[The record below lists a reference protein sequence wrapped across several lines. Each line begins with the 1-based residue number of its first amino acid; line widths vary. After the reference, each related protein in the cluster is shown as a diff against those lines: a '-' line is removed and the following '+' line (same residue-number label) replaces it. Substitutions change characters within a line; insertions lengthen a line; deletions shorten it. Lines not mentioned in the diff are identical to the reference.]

1 MNGLRKML
9 LWYFMLSKR
18 LLKKYTFLLLLC
30 AIPLLV
36 IGMQVVS
43 KQDSGMLTIVLCKG
57 NAEDDLS
64 SKIVNDL
71 LTNSGIINYQVID
84 DREEAYKE
92 VVSGRADAAWFFP
105 DKMQEKL
112 DAYATGDYSVK
123 LLHIVEREDNVALQ
137 LSREKLYGSMYSHV
151 SYSIYRNYITYE
163 LLEGVAPS
171 DDILYE
177 NFEATRV
184 EGDLFEFSY
193 ANERDD
199 AGEAE
204 DASYLTTPLRGM
216 LALVIVLCGLAA
228 AMYYLQDER
237 NGVFARVPLDGRKK
251 YFYAYEFTAMI
262 YAGIAVLV
270 ALWCSGIFTKAVVEL
285 RNMAL
290 FILASSA
297 FCSIVTKLCGKIQ
310 RLGTSIPI
318 LMLLMFVLC
327 PVFFAVKSLKWF
339 QYLLP
344 PFYYLNS
351 IHNDFYLFRM
361 LLYCVSAVIVDFIL
375 EKLIQKKQ

>member
-1 MNGLRKML
+1 MNGFRKML
-9 LWYFMLSKR
+9 LCYFMLSKR
-18 LLKKYTFLLLLC
+18 LLKKNTFLLLLC

-36 IGMQVVS
+36 VGMQVVS
-43 KQDSGMLTIVLCKG
+43 KQDSGMLTIVLCQE
-57 NAEDDLS
+57 NPEDSLS
-64 SKIVNDL
+64 SKIVEDL
-71 LTNSGIINYQVID
+71 LRNRGIINYQVID
-84 DREEAYKE
+84 DGEEAYRE
-92 VVSGRADAAWFFP
+92 VVSGRADAVWFFP
-105 DKMQEKL
+105 DEMQKQL
-112 DAYATGDYSVK
+112 DMYTAGNYDAK

-163 LLEGVAPS
+163 LLDGVAPS
-171 DDILYE
+171 EDILLE
-177 NFEATRV
+177 NFEAARV
-184 EGDLFEFSY
+184 EGDLFEFAY
-193 ANERDD
+193 ANEKDD
-199 AGEAE
+199 ASEAVGE
-204 DASYLTTPLRGM
+204 SYLTTPLRGM

-262 YAGIAVLV
+262 YAGIAVLI
-270 ALWCSGIFTKAVVEL
+270 ALLCSGIFTRAIVEF

-290 FILASSA
+290 FILATSV
-297 FCSIVTKLCGKIQ
+297 FCSIATKLCGKIQ

-327 PVFFAVKSLKWF
+327 PVFFEVKSMKWI

-351 IHNDFYLFRM
+351 IHNDFFLYRM
-361 LLYCVSAVIVDFIL
+361 LVYCVALIVVDFVL
-375 EKLIQKKQ
+375 EKLIQTKQ